1 LRWDSLLTFFLQME
15 AMGKPVGNGSP
26 KMGTAGSVS
35 ADNLRLIQQLDQL
48 TYGDRCMDQLPRPT
62 YA

>member
-1 LRWDSLLTFFLQME
+1 ME

-26 KMGTAGSVS
+26 KVGSAGSVS
-35 ADNLRLIQQLDQL
+35 ADNLRLIQQLYQL
-48 TYGDRCMDQLPRPT
+48 TYGECCMDQLPRPT